1 MKIQDILFRKAIL
14 IDLKAQPKNSL
25 LTQMAHFLSS
35 LYNLKDP
42 ETITQKILEREQEV
56 STGIGYGI
64 AVPHTR
70 TNMVSQ
76 LCIVAGRCVKG
87 IEFDSL
93 DEQPVHLLFMLVS
106 PEDNSDD
113 HRTIL
118 SSISKIMSY
127 EDMREKLLA
136 ATTPKDFLTH
146 IINGE
151 NKYIK
156 Q

>member
-1 MKIQDILFRKAIL
+1 VKIQDILFRNAIL
-14 IDLKAQPKNSL
+14 IDLKARPKNDL
-25 LTQMAHFLSS
+25 LTQMAEFLSS
-35 LYNLKDP
+35 IYNLKDP
-42 ETITQKILEREQEV
+42 KAITQKILERELEV

-64 AVPHTR
+64 AIPHTR
-70 TNMVSQ
+70 TNLVEQ

-93 DEQPVHLLFMLVS
+93 DEQPVHLIFMLAS
-106 PEDNSDD
+106 PEDNSDN

-127 EDMREKLLA
+127 EDMREKLLS
-136 ATTPKDFLTH
+136 ATTSETFLNH
-146 IINGE
+146 IIDGE